1 MARGRLDNSL
11 PSDPER
17 EASPLG
23 LPQLLLADHGG
34 DRAGGGELKIR
45 RIDKRL
51 LSKIS
56 SQVQFHQPGSLRLGT
71 SPIRMDE
78 FRYALSR
85 QVGMCQGRKYF

>member
-11 PSDPER
+11 SSDPER

-34 DRAGGGELKIR
+34 DWAGGGQLEIR
-45 RIDKRL
+45 PLDKSFC
-51 LSKIS
+51 SKIS

-85 QVGMCQGRKYF
+85 QVGMCQGRKYL

>member
-34 DRAGGGELKIR
+34 DWAGGGELEICR
-45 RIDKRL
+45 LDKAF
-51 LSKIS
+51 
-56 SQVQFHQPGSLRLGT
+56 V
-71 SPIRMDE
+71 
-78 FRYALSR
+78 
-85 QVGMCQGRKYF
+85 